1 MKRGKDEKTM
11 SENVITIKFA
21 RGLLGE
27 EFTAKN
33 GNELIRVKIPNEQTQ
48 TMTNQDQL

>member
-1 MKRGKDEKTM
+1 MM
-11 SENVITIKFA
+11 SESIITIKFA

-33 GNELIRVKIPNEQTQ
+33 GNDLVRVKIPRFA
-48 TMTNQDQL
+48 QDDGE